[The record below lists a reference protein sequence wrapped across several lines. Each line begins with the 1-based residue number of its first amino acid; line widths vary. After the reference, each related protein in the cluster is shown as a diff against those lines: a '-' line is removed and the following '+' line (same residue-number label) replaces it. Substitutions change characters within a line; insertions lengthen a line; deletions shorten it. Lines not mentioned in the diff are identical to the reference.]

1 MTSLI
6 DDVQLIE
13 EVKKRPLL
21 FNNRYRN
28 CDDAKEE
35 AWAEIAQKFNA
46 RGKCYIY
53 VNFVQVGFVNF
64 VSKNLT
70 YKSC

>member
-1 MTSLI
+1 MSII
-6 DDVQLIE
+6 DDCELIE

-35 AWAEIAQKFNA
+35 AWVEIGNKLNA
-46 RGKCYIY
+46 KRKCH
-53 VNFVQVGFVNF
+53 VNFIFSSYNF
-64 VSKNLT
+64 
-70 YKSC
+70 